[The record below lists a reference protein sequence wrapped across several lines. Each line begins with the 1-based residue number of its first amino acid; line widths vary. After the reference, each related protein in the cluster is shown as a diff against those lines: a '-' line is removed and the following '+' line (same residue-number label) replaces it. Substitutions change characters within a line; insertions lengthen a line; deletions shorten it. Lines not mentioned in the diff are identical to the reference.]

1 MEGVVLN
8 PKDGYPTSSARVFDK
23 EYEVE
28 QRAFQAPAFAW
39 PAGYWKTM
47 YAKRLA
53 KHSGMDYAIMTGGDV
68 APLGTFYFYLACT
81 GS

>member
-1 MEGVVLN
+1 
-8 PKDGYPTSSARVFDK
+8 
-23 EYEVE
+23 
-28 QRAFQAPAFAW
+28 
-39 PAGYWKTM
+39 M

-53 KHSGMDYAIMTGGDV
+53 KNSGMDYAIMTGGDV

>member
-8 PKDGYPTSSARVFDK
+8 PKTDTRLRRLASSTK
-23 EYEVE
+23 STKSNN
-28 QRAFQAPAFAW
+28 APFRHLLLHG
-39 PAGYWKTM
+39 PPGTGKTM

-53 KHSGMDYAIMTGGDV
+53 KNSGMDYAIMTGGDV